1 MKRSEPKQASSVKL
15 NEIWLLILRMLALAI
30 LVFII
35 ASPVIKSKVSGTAL
49 TYLIEP
55 SLLQHDEIDRILDTI
70 DSDAE
75 LRLLDI
81 NFPAY
86 TPGEEGYSEDIPDYW
101 KLAVKMEEM
110 NSDSIVVLTAAY
122 LKGFKGRRPQTPGHI
137 NWIQIIP
144 DDIINAP
151 VAAIRK
157 GDEIEIVSV
166 AGDHSHLQI
175 KKEIIFADNVEI
187 KTTGD
192 NDSLLT
198 SHSGNEKYIPLRIQ
212 DSLKV
217 SLFVD
222 EDMEEQMS
230 YISSSLNA
238 ISQYLNIP
246 VKITELNSGDGFREE
261 QDLIIWLS
269 NSLVDPVNNPILKW
283 QPDSL
288 ANSLIVQG
296 DRDNVHFLTAN
307 LDSENIV
314 EEHFPEQ
321 LLKILNI
328 NNELEKEILKHD
340 RRVMPLDEI
349 VPVTGSSTNVIDMFN
364 SEDISKY
371 LWWLLGILLIAERG
385 LSVYRKQ

>member
-1 MKRSEPKQASSVKL
+1 
-15 NEIWLLILRMLALAI
+15 MLALAI
-30 LVFII
+30 LVLII

-144 DDIINAP
+144 DDVINAP

-166 AGDHSHLQI
+166 LSDHTHLQI
-175 KKEIIFADNVEI
+175 KKEIISSDNVEM

-192 NDSLLT
+192 SDSLLT

-246 VKITELNSGDGFREE
+246 FKITE
-261 QDLIIWLS
+261 
-269 NSLVDPVNNPILKW
+269 
-283 QPDSL
+283 
-288 ANSLIVQG
+288 
-296 DRDNVHFLTAN
+296 
-307 LDSENIV
+307 
-314 EEHFPEQ
+314 
-321 LLKILNI
+321 
-328 NNELEKEILKHD
+328 
-340 RRVMPLDEI
+340 
-349 VPVTGSSTNVIDMFN
+349 
-364 SEDISKY
+364 
-371 LWWLLGILLIAERG
+371 
-385 LSVYRKQ
+385 